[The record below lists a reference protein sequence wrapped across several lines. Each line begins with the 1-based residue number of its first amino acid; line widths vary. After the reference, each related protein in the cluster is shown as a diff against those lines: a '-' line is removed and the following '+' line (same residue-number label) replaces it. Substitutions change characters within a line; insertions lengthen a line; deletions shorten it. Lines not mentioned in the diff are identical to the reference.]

1 MTDFNI
7 EEVVPFDQT
16 TIQIQDGDASLT
28 LDYANARNFH
38 EGDSWWG
45 VAVGFRAMQAAAPL
59 LSEEKLWRRDALTVV
74 SAHPGP
80 GVRDAIDFVTGAV
93 QQNRYHLTP
102 EQQGRKTCG
111 RDMKFQWWVSD
122 GAATTIIKL
131 HADFVP
137 EEFFE
142 LLDKILQDS
151 NDDDDRQKFDAL
163 KLELETKIWQHS
175 LGAVFHAE
183 RLPLELEKVIEHNL

>member
-1 MTDFNI
+1 MTDFDL
-7 EEVVPFDQT
+7 EKLVPFDQT
-16 TIQIQDGDASLT
+16 TLQIQDGDTCLT
-28 LDYANARNFH
+28 LDYASAREFH

-59 LSEEKLWRRDALTVV
+59 LSEKKLWRREALTVV

-80 GVRDAIDFVTGAV
+80 GVRDAIDYVINTV
-93 QQNRYHLTP
+93 QQDRYQLTP

-122 GAATTIIKL
+122 GAATAAIRL
-131 HADFVP
+131 QANFVP
-137 EEFFE
+137 EEFFD
-142 LLDKILQDS
+142 LLDRILQDS

-163 KLELETKIWQHS
+163 KLALEEKIWQHPLS
-175 LGAVFHAE
+175 SVFHADM
-183 RLPLELEKVIEHNL
+183 LPLELEQAIAHNR